1 MSTISNERLEKMAA
15 GGGFNFNEVE
25 AISSEL
31 LALRKDR
38 ERVVPAAW
46 AHRLVNKHSGV
57 IHPWVYGS
65 AEKSPSEGDVFRIE
79 VMPLYAAPQPVAVP
93 DAATAIRACLEE
105 FPESVHDI
113 VEECADIA
121 ENASRAAMIKS
132 AMQRCDKC
140 GLTGIHACMGGMETD
155 TTSQKFESLAGKVVG
170 GSEDFECTPV
180 ADLYELLTKCG
191 ECYDYTTSARVAS
204 DWIKEGYSARE
215 YVKLDR
221 LQEALLFAAP
231 EPCK

>member
-93 DAATAIRACLEE
+93 DAATAIRACLDE

-113 VEECADIA
+113 VEECAAIA

-132 AMQRCDKC
+132 AMQSCEKC
-140 GLTGIHACMGGMETD
+140 GLTGIHACMGSMETD
-155 TTSQKFESLAGKVVG
+155 TTSQQFESLAGKAVG
-170 GSEDFECTPV
+170 GWIPCSERMPDFYYSCLA
-180 ADLYELLTKCG
+180 ADEHGDMVIGRPSNLEVSDRKSFCLSNGELF
-191 ECYDYTTSARVAS
+191 
-204 DWIKEGYSARE
+204 
-215 YVKLDR
+215 
-221 LQEALLFAAP
+221 FATHWQPLP
-231 EPCK
+231 EPPCK